1 MECVSGEVVCELQC
15 GCEKAM
21 GGEEGQLYQA
31 GERKMAGRVAVTLK
45 QKTKFLS

>member
-31 GERKMAGRVAVTLK
+31 GAGQMAFGFAVGDESSA
-45 QKTKFLS
+45 F